1 MRRSFHNLSWHEVV
15 WHRPFNIQAV
25 HELLTHI
32 AGIEIRGSI
41 IWEVRGSGGRIRYLI
56 GAEKQY
62 VSRIKQAFLS
72 HGNIQLSDI
81 DSDTRKNVVS
91 AKALHISHL
100 VLSLKT
106 DNALAVARAA
116 LATMAQA
123 KENEEIVLQIV
134 LGPSFPPSA
143 LPNKISDPHASWL
156 NVLCG
161 DIAPAS
167 AESRASI
174 KEKLSYHRFSCTIRI
189 GAAADSTQTADRY
202 IWNLLCALR
211 MLESAGVRLNTV
223 HENSELLDEAHV
235 PWHFPLRLSVKELAN
250 FFLLPVGEEELP
262 GVTGLHPKLLLPPAW
277 LKNSDNTCNFGV
289 CLGAGNER
297 FGTNLGISPRDSLEH
312 TVILGPTGSGKSNVM
327 LSLILADIKAGRSV
341 LVIDPKA
348 DLVNDV
354 LSHIPQDRENDVV
367 VIDPSDPCP
376 VGFNPFHISRRQNP
390 ELIAD
395 AILAVFK
402 EIFSDSWGIR
412 TQDILSSALLS
423 LAQSENASLI
433 LLPTIL
439 TNDGFRRKITR
450 NIDDKIGLEPFWA
463 GFEAMGN
470 AERSQAIAPVLNKM
484 RQFLLRPSLRNV
496 LGQTKPKFS
505 LQDLFDKRR
514 IVLVSLNKGIIG
526 SESARLLGSLIV
538 GLTWTLALN
547 RAKEPPER
555 RHIVNIFID
564 ELQDYLALPTDLSDA
579 LAQARG
585 LGVGL
590 ILAHQYRSQLSPA
603 IRAGIDANARNKIVF
618 GMNAGDAKD
627 MAAMAPNLDSM
638 DFMLLPR
645 YQVYASLQSN
655 GKSTGWISGKTLP
668 PAPVLRSAVEMKAK
682 SMERYGQNSKQTEC
696 EYMSV
701 LGYPPDANEAS
712 ANKENNR
719 RNDELEAIG
728 RKKRK

>member
-1 MRRSFHNLSWHEVV
+1 MKRSFHNLSWHEIV

-41 IWEVRGSGGRIRYLI
+41 IWEVRGSGGRIHYLI
-56 GAEKQY
+56 GADEQY

-72 HGNIQLSDI
+72 HGNIQLSEVNGN
-81 DSDTRKNVVS
+81 TRKDATS
-91 AKALHISHL
+91 AKALHTSHP

-116 LATMAQA
+116 LATMAQTKA
-123 KENEEIVLQIV
+123 NEEIVLQIV

-174 KEKLSYHRFSCTIRI
+174 KEKLSFHRFSCSIRI
-189 GAAADSTQTADRY
+189 GAAADRTETADHY

-211 MLESAGVRLNTV
+211 MLESAGVRLSTAS
-223 HENSELLDEAHV
+223 ENPLLLNEAHV
-235 PWHFPLRLSVKELAN
+235 PWHFPLKLSVKELAD
-250 FFLLPVGEEELP
+250 FFLLPVGDEDLP
-262 GVTGLHPKLLLPPAW
+262 GITGLHPKLMLPPTW
-277 LKNSDNTCNFGV
+277 LKNSDDTCNFGV
-289 CLGAGNER
+289 SLGARNER
-297 FGTNLGISPRDSLEH
+297 LITNLGISPRDSLEH

-354 LSHIPQDRENDVV
+354 LSRIPEDRENDVV
-367 VIDPSDPCP
+367 IIDPSDSCP
-376 VGFNPFHISRRQNP
+376 VGFNPFCISRRQNH
-390 ELIAD
+390 ELVAD

-412 TQDILSSALLS
+412 TQDILSSALLT
-423 LAQSENASLI
+423 LAKTENASLI
-433 LLPTIL
+433 MLPTIL
-439 TNDGFRRKITR
+439 TNDGFRRKMTK
-450 NIDDKIGLEPFWA
+450 NIDDKLGLEPFWA
-463 GFEAMGN
+463 GFEAMGA
-470 AERSQAIAPVLNKM
+470 AERSQVIAPVLNKM

-505 LQDLFDKRR
+505 LQDFFNNRR

-590 ILAHQYRSQLSPA
+590 VLAHQYRSQLSPA
-603 IRAGIDANARNKIVF
+603 IRAGIDANTRNKIVF
-618 GMNAGDAKD
+618 GLNAGDAKD
-627 MAAMAPNLDSM
+627 MAAMAPDLDPM

-645 YQVYASLQSN
+645 YQVYTSLQSN

-668 PAPVLRSAVEMKAK
+668 PQPAFRSAAEMKAK
-682 SMERYGQNSKQTEC
+682 SMERYGQDSKQTEC
-696 EYMSV
+696 EYMTI
-701 LGYPPDANEAS
+701 LGYSSDS
-712 ANKENNR
+712 ISKD
-719 RNDELEAIG
+719 NDRKIDESETIG
-728 RKKRK
+728 RKKHK